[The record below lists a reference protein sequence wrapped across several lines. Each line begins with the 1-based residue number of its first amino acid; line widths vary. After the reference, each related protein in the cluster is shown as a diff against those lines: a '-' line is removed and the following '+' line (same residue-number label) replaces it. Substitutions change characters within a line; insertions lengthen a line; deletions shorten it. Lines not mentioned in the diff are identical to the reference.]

1 MAAWHLSLLPAEL
14 DYSLQYD
21 MAAVLKR
28 FATNTTIKGYVMCSG
43 DHGPGDDNGSLH
55 AAVSLAG
62 ILGGVVVTPSTVGIA
77 QAAGITVELADTRT
91 STLEEVYD
99 TYESQFSTTILFNQ
113 QAANMAHTSKSPILL
128 LLLPLSSRLIV
139 IRPV

>member
-1 MAAWHLSLLPAEL
+1 MQPVPTPQAGPGSASSDGVAAWHLSLLPAEL

-21 MAAVLKR
+21 MTAVLKR
-28 FATNTTIKGYVMCSG
+28 FATNVTIRGYVMCSG

-91 STLEEVYD
+91 MTLEEVYD

-113 QAANMAHTSKSPILL
+113 QAANMAHTSE
-128 LLLPLSSRLIV
+128 
-139 IRPV
+139 